1 MDPTP
6 APGGDYGEIVRQLRD
21 IKDRLGEL
29 ESPSGTQ
36 RYQSVPKLAAL
47 ITNIQAQ
54 LDAYNAS
61 QYTNAQVD
69 AKDAAV
75 AGQIQPAINVTLA
88 GSVAIG
94 GQFRAPDAVN
104 FNITGTRRTAWL
116 EDATGRLG
124 YAPSTLRMKCD
135 VRPADEE
142 RLLALLDIVP
152 KTFIYRAEIL
162 RRIETR
168 INDGPEYVYHREPRE
183 LGLIA
188 EELDA
193 AGLHEFVIYDP
204 DGVPE
209 GIEYSMLVVALQA
222 VVRWLAERAE
232 EQQQRSEELEAQVAS
247 HKNLIDALTARLD
260 ALDGGIT
267 DGTH

>member
-1 MDPTP
+1 MADPTP
-6 APGGDYGEIVRQLRD
+6 APFGDEFYAQILELKRRVN
-21 IKDRLGEL
+21 EL

-36 RYQSVPKLAAL
+36 RYQSVQKLSAL
-47 ITNIQAQ
+47 IDDIQAQ

-75 AGQIQPAINVTLA
+75 AGQIQPAINATLA
-88 GSVAIG
+88 GAVTIG
-94 GQFRAPDAVN
+94 GAFRAPDAVG

-116 EDATGRLG
+116 EDSTGRLG
-124 YAPSTLRMKCD
+124 YAPSTLRMKCG
-135 VRPADEE
+135 VRPADEN
-142 RLLALLDIVP
+142 RLLALLHIAP
-152 KTFIYRAEIL
+152 KTFIYRAEIQ
-162 RRIETR
+162 RRISTR
-168 INDGPEYVYHREPRE
+168 INDGPQYVYKREPRE

-209 GIEYSMLVVALQA
+209 GIEYSMLVVAQQA
-222 VVRWLAERAE
+222 VLRHLDAHRRT
-232 EQQQRSEELEAQVAS
+232 QQNQ
-247 HKNLIDALTARLD
+247 IDALNARLD
-260 ALDGGIT
+260 ALDGGT
-267 DGTH
+267 S